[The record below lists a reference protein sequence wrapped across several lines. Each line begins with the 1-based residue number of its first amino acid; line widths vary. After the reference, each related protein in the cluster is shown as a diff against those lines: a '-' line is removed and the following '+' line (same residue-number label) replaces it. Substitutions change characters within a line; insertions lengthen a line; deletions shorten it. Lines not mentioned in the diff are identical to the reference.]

1 MSTGVNIG
9 NIVSCFQRSTWPYSR
24 GMKHTILVLALIL
37 SGVASVQAE
46 QGPKASAANNIVSRA
61 GSAGYS
67 SVDADRRVIVVLLL
81 LHGLKDDRLH
91 QQLRRQ
97 VGRHAEQSGFR
108 AGRRAVAL
116 ND

>member
-1 MSTGVNIG
+1 MSDVVSG
-9 NIVSCFQRSTWPYSR
+9 NIVSRFRRPVWSYPR
-24 GMKHTILVLALIL
+24 GMMHTILVLALIL

-46 QGPKASAANNIVSRA
+46 QGPKAPAANNTVSRA

-91 QQLRRQ
+91 EQFRRQ

-108 AGRRAVAL
+108 RGVAP
-116 ND
+116 